1 MHYDLQADKNNDFVI
16 KKVVG
21 ENVEEMLLQGDQYAA
36 GKAVAAHTKYF
47 FTFFPRDFPLKMF
60 LISVMGFVI
69 IVWNLQIVMYKLNY
83 VGGCFLN
90 MVDLNFFLYFRQEL
104 TLLESERTIPTNAKG
119 E

>member
-47 FTFFPRDFPLKMF
+47 FTFFRETSL
-60 LISVMGFVI
+60 
-69 IVWNLQIVMYKLNY
+69 
-83 VGGCFLN
+83 
-90 MVDLNFFLYFRQEL
+90 
-104 TLLESERTIPTNAKG
+104 
-119 E
+119 